1 MSLIEKQGFVKLRN
15 IKSIE
20 EDAKKKIEDA
30 QQNYE
35 KKLRYQDN

>member
-20 EDAKKKIEDA
+20 EEAKKKIEDA

-35 KKLRYQDN
+35 KKLRCGNN

>member
-20 EDAKKKIEDA
+20 EEARKKIEEA
-30 QQNYE
+30 QLSYE
-35 KKLRYQDN
+35 KKLR